1 MPIAEVNREGV
12 RINRKEGLRQR
23 LKENQH
29 LKVRFRWM
37 RQSFKHP
44 FIMYAPITN

>member
-1 MPIAEVNREGV
+1 MPMAEVNREGV

-23 LKENQH
+23 LKANQR
-29 LKVRFRWM
+29 LKVRLRWM

-44 FIMYAPITN
+44 FIMYASITN